1 MALETTP
8 PTTDVCSV
16 ADLAR
21 CHAGPSSVPS
31 NGATFPKESAVKGT
45 SELVALEHENFVAC
59 YRALAEAAPA
69 GSVREEG
76 GAFAFVTGLPLPM
89 FNGCIVTNTD
99 RAPGLREALSWLA
112 EQRLPF
118 SLWMPGMATADVDAL
133 AAEHG
138 LTREPQP
145 LPGMV
150 LHPVPPSPA
159 LPRGLV
165 IVPVV
170 AGRDSD
176 FARVVL
182 GLGLGEEAA
191 GQLTSPSF
199 VARDDVDLFVGYLE
213 GAPVGT
219 SIAISSAG
227 AGGVVN
233 VLTLEEARGRGVGTA
248 LTWAAVQ
255 AGVARGHDTVV
266 LQATPMGLPVYRGM
280 GFETVVEYAEYA

>member
-1 MALETTP
+1 MKDT
-8 PTTDVCSV
+8 
-16 ADLAR
+16 R
-21 CHAGPSSVPS
+21 
-31 NGATFPKESAVKGT
+31 
-45 SELVALEHENFVAC
+45 ELVTLERENFVAC

-76 GAFAFVTGLPLPM
+76 GTFAFVTGLPLPM
-89 FNGCIVTNTD
+89 FNGCIVTDPD
-99 RAPGLREALSWLA
+99 RAPGLGEAVSWI
-112 EQRLPF
+112 EDHQVPF
-118 SLWMPGMATADVDAL
+118 SLWTPSIAAADVDAL

-150 LHPVPPSPA
+150 LHPVPPSPSA
-159 LPRGLV
+159 PRGLMIEPV
-165 IVPVV
+165 IG
-170 AGRDSD
+170 ARGSD
-176 FARVVL
+176 FARVVV
-182 GLGLGEEAA
+182 GLGLGEETA

-199 VARDDVDLFVGYLE
+199 VARDDVDLFVGYLD
-213 GAPVGT
+213 GAPVST
-219 SIAISSAG
+219 SVAISSAG

-248 LTWAAVQ
+248 MTWAAVQ

-266 LQATPMGLPVYRGM
+266 LQATPMGLPVYRAM